1 MFCMLKRI
9 YFMLEMKMKKYKTS
23 LYLGTLGEYFSS
35 HDFFKYQKNA
45 IKSFL
50 EEN

>member
-1 MFCMLKRI
+1 
-9 YFMLEMKMKKYKTS
+9 MLEMKMKKYKTS

-45 IKSFL
+45 IKSVL
-50 EEN
+50 EEKK